1 MRIIFVFYLVFS
13 MASKTFAQIKV
24 YAVAHSSLL
33 LNYANEVD
41 SRAPMIMSHHLNKSF
56 GFKVGLEVKKISIET
71 GWLRTYNA
79 NRFILNNTTFGDRFK
94 LPDVKVTFYYS
105 EIPVHAVLAIHQ
117 TKKIKLQSVLGLA
130 YIVNNQKGGNFDFFS
145 SDGTKTFI
153 YGGKEYAMDYHLYD
167 GSSRYFG
174 LLIHSGFR
182 ANYSIGKYL
191 SIDVTLL
198 FKTGFR
204 PISTSY
210 IWYDVYQKGV
220 TPTFHTKYYRE
231 IINNGNSVGIELG
244 IRFRINGLHQD
255 LKNKNL

>member
-1 MRIIFVFYLVFS
+1 MRTTFVFCLFS
-13 MASKTFAQIKV
+13 VLAIKTYAQVKV
-24 YAVAHSSLL
+24 YTIANSSLL

-41 SRAPMIMSHHLNKSF
+41 SRAPMIMTYHLNKSF
-56 GFKVGLEVKKISIET
+56 GFKAGLEVKKISIEA

-105 EIPVHAVLAIHQ
+105 EIPVCAVLTVHQ
-117 TKKIKLQSVLGLA
+117 AKKIKLQSVLGFA

-145 SDGTKTFI
+145 SNGTKTFI
-153 YGGKEYAMDYHLYD
+153 NKGSEYVMDYHLYD

-174 LLIHSGFR
+174 LLLHSGLR
-182 ANYSIGKYL
+182 VNYSIGKYL
-191 SIDVTLL
+191 SIDGTLL

-204 PISTSY
+204 PINTSY

-220 TPTFHTKYYRE
+220 TPAFHTKYYRE

-244 IRFRINGLHQD
+244 FRFRINGLHQD